1 MEVFEKYVEPRSHMV
16 LSRNIKQ
23 IVKKKYT
30 ATFEDKKDWIDFT
43 KQIDNAGAKAIDLL
57 QENIQTN
64 KVPKLDLHGYSLTES
79 NKIVKKFIIESF
91 NYGYRKLKI
100 VTGKGTRS
108 RSYDNP
114 YISEK
119 LSVLK
124 HSVPEFINSDENL
137 NNKIVKI
144 KNANLKDGG
153 EGAIYI
159 FLKKTKE

>member
-1 MEVFEKYVEPRSHMV
+1 M
-16 LSRNIKQ
+16 
-23 IVKKKYT
+23 KKKYI
-30 ATFEDKKDWIDFT
+30 ASLKDKKDWIAFT
-43 KQIDNAGAKAIDLL
+43 KHIGDISAKEVDLV
-57 QENIQTN
+57 QHNVKEN
-64 KVPKLDLHGYSLTES
+64 KVPKLDLHGFSLAES

-108 RSYDNP
+108 KSYDNP

-144 KNANLKDGG
+144 KNANLRDGG

-159 FLKKTKE
+159 FLKSNKKFTR

>member
-1 MEVFEKYVEPRSHMV
+1 M
-16 LSRNIKQ
+16 
-23 IVKKKYT
+23 KKKYI
-30 ATFEDKKDWIDFT
+30 ASFKDKKDWIAFT
-43 KQIDNAGAKAIDLL
+43 KQIGDISAKEVDLL
-57 QENIQTN
+57 QHNVKEN
-64 KVPKLDLHGYSLTES
+64 KVPKLDLHGFSLTES

-144 KNANLKDGG
+144 KNANLRDGG

-159 FLKKTKE
+159 FLKSNKKFTR

>member
-1 MEVFEKYVEPRSHMV
+1 M
-16 LSRNIKQ
+16 
-23 IVKKKYT
+23 KKKYI
-30 ATFEDKKDWIDFT
+30 ASFKDKKDWIAFT
-43 KQIDNAGAKAIDLL
+43 KQIGDISAKEVDLL
-57 QENIQTN
+57 QHNVKEN
-64 KVPKLDLHGYSLTES
+64 KVPKLDLHGFSLAES

-144 KNANLKDGG
+144 ANANLRDGG

-159 FLKKTKE
+159 FLKSNKKFTR

>member
-1 MEVFEKYVEPRSHMV
+1 M
-16 LSRNIKQ
+16 
-23 IVKKKYT
+23 KKKYI
-30 ATFEDKKDWIDFT
+30 ASFKDRKDWIAFT
-43 KQIDNAGAKAIDLL
+43 KQIGDISAKEVDLL
-57 QENIQTN
+57 HHNVKEN
-64 KVPKLDLHGYSLTES
+64 KVPKLDLHGFSLAES

-144 KNANLKDGG
+144 KNANLRDGG

-159 FLKKTKE
+159 FLKSNKKFTR

>member
-1 MEVFEKYVEPRSHMV
+1 M
-16 LSRNIKQ
+16 
-23 IVKKKYT
+23 KKKYI
-30 ATFEDKKDWIDFT
+30 ASFKDKKDWIAFT
-43 KQIDNAGAKAIDLL
+43 KQIGDISAKEVDLL
-57 QENIQTN
+57 QHNVKEN
-64 KVPKLDLHGYSLTES
+64 KVPKLDLHGFSLAES

-124 HSVPEFINSDENL
+124 HSVPEFISSDENL

-144 KNANLKDGG
+144 ANANLRDGG
-153 EGAIYI
+153 EGAMYI
-159 FLKKTKE
+159 FLKSNKKFTR